1 MLEGFPGL
9 ALETH
14 HLETHQ
20 KKFVLAERL
29 LKDMKHTYMKNLE
42 MERTFKNVL
51 FFFISPQIKQ

>member
-51 FFFISPQIKQ
+51 FFLYPHK